1 MYFTWFISLIGL
13 VFIKNIVPSR
23 RLISLEFR
31 AFSMAKK
38 VIIDTNF
45 LVECIRFKIDLF
57 SEIDRLLIYHEL
69 FILDRALEE
78 LSRIKIKE
86 RALLKKFLEKFKII
100 DTSSYSNLGVDDI
113 ITKLSEDY
121 VIATQDKELKRRLK
135 GQKII
140 IRQKKY
146 LELK

>member
-146 LELK
+146 LEL